1 MPAQSPGGTE
11 GFTAQER
18 AALKARAAELKAE
31 ARRARDADKAAAEPA
46 DVLAKIAEMPEGDRS
61 LAERVHAAVLA
72 AAPSWHPSCTT
83 GSQGTRCRGKCCV
96 SSAAGRWTRSA
107 TPRLAS
113 VLRPG

>member
-46 DVLAKIAEMPEGDRS
+46 DALAKIAEMPEGDRS

-72 AAPSWHPSCTT
+72 AA
-83 GSQGTRCRGKCCV
+83 R
-96 SSAAGRWTRSA
+96 AGLIDILVCDIPLRDA
-107 TPRLAS
+107 LAD
-113 VLRPG
+113 LALG